1 MPKGLLTKVSFEGN
15 YNLGRILRSEVREAV
30 GKHALLMLDFV
41 IPRGPL
47 RVYVP
52 ESTPIAYRYGFTTP
66 GESRH
71 FHGYVNH
78 HEIIDGTDTER
89 VLRLFCLGTSLPFN
103 EPHPSSWR
111 HVTGSHV
118 AGQIAA
124 RHRLR
129 AVMHKSPEVLTYWA
143 QGQETD
149 FAMMQRLCERT
160 GFRFWVDGPTLF
172 FLNPERLVTSPRLRF
187 IPTLRMDDR
196 RSDDI
201 KSIHVIAGSLAPRA
215 DGGPAVREFFGLDDR
230 TGALIKASSAN
241 AMTDRG
247 LAIPKH
253 KIIHPETVRDAAQA
267 RVLSQAQA
275 LRSHWVTAHA
285 DLTGHP
291 ALRVGDVVD
300 LRGRS
305 LHHDYEGVWAVEGV
319 THVVERTDIKQPPRL
334 STEIDISRNQATRQH
349 VASQTPLN
357 STPKNV
363 SVGLRN
369 GVWESQ
375 ALESVYV

>member
-1 MPKGLLTKVSFEGN
+1 MPKGLLTRVSFEGN
-15 YNLGRILRSEVREAV
+15 YDLGRILRSETREAV

-41 IPRGPL
+41 IPRGPQ

-52 ESTPIAYRYGFTTP
+52 EHTPIAYRYGFTTP
-66 GESRH
+66 TESRR
-71 FHGYVNH
+71 FYGYVNH
-78 HEIIDGTDTER
+78 HEIIDGPDTER

-118 AGQIAA
+118 ASQIAA

-129 AVMHKSPEVLTYWA
+129 AIMHKSPEVLGYWA
-143 QGQETD
+143 QGHETD
-149 FAMMQRLCERT
+149 FTMMQRLCERT

-172 FLNPERLVTSPRLRF
+172 FLNPERLVTTPQLRF
-187 IPTLRMDDR
+187 IPTLRMDKQ

-201 KSIHVIAGSLAPRA
+201 KSIHVVAGSLAPRA
-215 DGGPAVREFFGLDDR
+215 NGGPAVREFFGLDDR
-230 TGALIKASSAN
+230 TGALIKATSAN

-247 LAIPKH
+247 LTLPQH
-253 KIIHPETVRDAAQA
+253 KVIHPQTVRDAAQA
-267 RVLSQAQA
+267 RVLSEAQA
-275 LRSHWVTAHA
+275 LRSHWVTAHV

-305 LHHDYEGVWAVEGV
+305 LHHDYEGTWAVEGV
-319 THVVERTDIKQPPRL
+319 TNVIDRADIHQQPRL
-334 STEIDISRNQATRQH
+334 STEIEISRNQSTRQFI
-349 VASQTPLN
+349 ANRTPLN
-357 STPKNV
+357 NSPRTV
-363 SVGLRN
+363 TAVLRN
-369 GVWESQ
+369 GIWESQ
-375 ALESVYV
+375 VLEATYV